1 MSISSYGTDPTETA
15 EILIA
20 ENSLIDNKIVRHRQ
34 TKTCT
39 ISEDSSDTDQEREQ
53 SSLLK
58 FLMIPTYFRYLKRN
72 YFSSYNQNT
81 VYSLFHLPIGD
92 SKYRYSTRFI
102 MKRVCPQTPL
112 QTILCLLLF
121 CVTSYIVY
129 SSISLSPVL
138 HLLDPYSYVIILD
151 AGSTGTRVHV
161 YKFRSHHDK
170 ISTYVLKS
178 EIFEERKPGLSSYAD
193 HIDKASAQ
201 INDLVTIA
209 DKSISKFKHRATPIV
224 LRATAGLRL
233 LNETKS
239 RDLLRAVSH
248 TFDQYGFYRPKMDIA
263 IMNETEEGIDA
274 WLTLVYLKGEQFYSS
289 KIAALDLGGGST
301 QITYNPSLTD
311 TSLAVKLNYL
321 LRQQQPKQPQLINA
335 FRERDKPGK
344 MPNIDVNRAGLEE
357 IKPDLV
363 PNHRPKIKEKNHVES
378 MSTEK
383 ILNRVKRQEIQE
395 PREDDESLL
404 FMSNMHQFQMFGR
417 DIQLYSRSYLGYGL
431 MIARET
437 IFMNETIDG
446 RKKDSKKSNDY
457 YEKLIRK
464 EKLLKTHCMPKE
476 IKGKFK
482 FQEFSWQVE
491 SHTDHN
497 SEEQFY
503 QCISKIDE
511 YIGTN
516 VQKAVGL
523 EQMTIYVFSYFYD
536 AVRDAGLLS
545 SENDEKS
552 TIVTQLQIRTLKQT
566 AKNIC
571 RGSTGLLEKHPFLCF
586 DLTYMFSLLTKGYGL
601 SEDINVNV
609 CKKIQDF
616 EVAWSL
622 GLALKLL

>member
-1 MSISSYGTDPTETA
+1 
-15 EILIA
+15 
-20 ENSLIDNKIVRHRQ
+20 
-34 TKTCT
+34 
-39 ISEDSSDTDQEREQ
+39 
-53 SSLLK
+53 
-58 FLMIPTYFRYLKRN
+58 
-72 YFSSYNQNT
+72 
-81 VYSLFHLPIGD
+81 
-92 SKYRYSTRFI
+92 
-102 MKRVCPQTPL
+102 
-112 QTILCLLLF
+112 
-121 CVTSYIVY
+121 
-129 SSISLSPVL
+129 
-138 HLLDPYSYVIILD
+138 
-151 AGSTGTRVHV
+151 
-161 YKFRSHHDK
+161 
-170 ISTYVLKS
+170 
-178 EIFEERKPGLSSYAD
+178 
-193 HIDKASAQ
+193 
-201 INDLVTIA
+201 
-209 DKSISKFKHRATPIV
+209 
-224 LRATAGLRL
+224 
-233 LNETKS
+233 
-239 RDLLRAVSH
+239 
-248 TFDQYGFYRPKMDIA
+248 MDIA

-523 EQMTIYVFSYFYD
+523 EQMTIYV
-536 AVRDAGLLS
+536 
-545 SENDEKS
+545 
-552 TIVTQLQIRTLKQT
+552 
-566 AKNIC
+566 
-571 RGSTGLLEKHPFLCF
+571 
-586 DLTYMFSLLTKGYGL
+586 
-601 SEDINVNV
+601 
-609 CKKIQDF
+609 
-616 EVAWSL
+616 
-622 GLALKLL
+622 